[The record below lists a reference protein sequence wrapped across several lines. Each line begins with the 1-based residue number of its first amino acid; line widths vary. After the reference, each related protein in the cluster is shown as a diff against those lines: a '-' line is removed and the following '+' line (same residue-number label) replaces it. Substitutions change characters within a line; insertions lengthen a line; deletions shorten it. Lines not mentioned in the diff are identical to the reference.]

1 MKFLLLNVGK
11 TNDKNIDSAIIEYNR
26 KIQYYTSFDIKNL
39 IIKKNNSLID
49 KVKKN
54 ESEALKKFINNNDYV
69 ILLDSHGTSFN
80 SVDFSKKISKFMIS
94 SIKRVVFVTGGAFG
108 FHDEIYEIANE
119 KISLSQMTFTHQ
131 MVRLIFVEQLYRS
144 FTILNKQPYHHN
156 QWI

>member
-11 TNDKNIDSAIIEYNR
+11 TNDKNIDSAIREYNR

-54 ESEALKKFINNNDYV
+54 ESEALKKFIKNNDYV
-69 ILLDSHGTSFN
+69 ILLDSEGSSFN
-80 SVDFSKKISKFMIS
+80 SVDFSKKISKLMIS
-94 SIKRVVFVTGGAFG
+94 STKRVVFVTGGAFG

-144 FTILNKQPYHHN
+144 FTILNNQPYHHN
-156 QWI
+156 

>member
-26 KIQYYTSFDIKNL
+26 KIQYYTKFDIKNL
-39 IIKKNNSLID
+39 IIRKNNSLKD

-54 ESEALKKFINNNDYV
+54 ESEAIKKIINNNDYV
-69 ILLDSHGTSFN
+69 ILLDSEGSSFN
-80 SVDFSKKISKFMIS
+80 SVDFSKKISKLMMS
-94 SIKRVVFVTGGAFG
+94 SIKRVIFVIGGAFG
-108 FHDEIYEIANE
+108 FHDDIYARANE

-144 FTILNKQPYHHN
+144 FTILNNQPYHHN
-156 QWI
+156 

>member
-11 TNDKNIDSAIIEYNR
+11 TNDKIIDSAIIEYHK
-26 KIQYYTSFDIKNL
+26 KIQHYINFDIKNL
-39 IIKKNNSLID
+39 IIKKNNSLKD

-54 ESEALKKFINNNDYV
+54 ESDAIKNFINNNDYV

-80 SVDFSKKISKFMIS
+80 SVDFSKKISKLMMS
-94 SIKRVVFVTGGAFG
+94 SIKRVIFVTGGAFG
-108 FHDEIYEIANE
+108 FHDDIYARANE

-144 FTILNKQPYHHN
+144 FTILNNQPYHHN
-156 QWI
+156 

>member
-54 ESEALKKFINNNDYV
+54 ESEAIKKFINNNDYV

-80 SVDFSKKISKFMIS
+80 SVDFSKKISKLMIS

-144 FTILNKQPYHHN
+144 FTILNNQPYHHN
-156 QWI
+156 

>member
-39 IIKKNNSLID
+39 IIKKNNSLKD

-54 ESEALKKFINNNDYV
+54 ESEAIKKIINNNDYV
-69 ILLDSHGTSFN
+69 ILLDSEGSSFN
-80 SVDFSKKISKFMIS
+80 SVDFSKKISKLMIS
-94 SIKRVVFVTGGAFG
+94 SKKRVVFVTGGAFG

-144 FTILNKQPYHHN
+144 FTILNNQPYHHN
-156 QWI
+156 

>member
-80 SVDFSKKISKFMIS
+80 SVDFSKKISKLMIS
-94 SIKRVVFVTGGAFG
+94 STKRVVFVTGGAFG

-144 FTILNKQPYHHN
+144 FTILNNQPYHHN
-156 QWI
+156 

>member
-11 TNDKNIDSAIIEYNR
+11 TNDKNIDSAIIEYNK
-26 KIQYYTSFDIKNL
+26 KIQYYINFDIKNL
-39 IIKKNNSLID
+39 IIKKNNSLKD

-54 ESEALKKFINNNDYV
+54 ESEAIKKIINNNDYV

-80 SVDFSKKISKFMIS
+80 SVDFSKKISKLMIS
-94 SIKRVVFVTGGAFG
+94 STKRVVFVTGGAFG

-144 FTILNKQPYHHN
+144 FTILNNQPYHHN
-156 QWI
+156 

>member
-39 IIKKNNSLID
+39 IIKKNNSLTD

-69 ILLDSHGTSFN
+69 ILLDSHGTSLN
-80 SVDFSKKISKFMIS
+80 SVDFSKKISKLMIS
-94 SIKRVVFVTGGAFG
+94 NTKRIVFVTGGAFG
-108 FHDEIYEIANE
+108 FHDEMYEIANE

-144 FTILNKQPYHHN
+144 FTILNNKPYHHN
-156 QWI
+156 

>member
-54 ESEALKKFINNNDYV
+54 ESEAIKKIINNNDYV
-69 ILLDSHGTSFN
+69 ILLDSEGSSFN
-80 SVDFSKKISKFMIS
+80 SVDFSKKISKLMIS
-94 SIKRVVFVTGGAFG
+94 STKRVVFVTGGAFG

-144 FTILNKQPYHHN
+144 FTILNNQPYHHN
-156 QWI
+156 

>member
-11 TNDKNIDSAIIEYNR
+11 TNDKIIDSAIIEYHK
-26 KIQYYTSFDIKNL
+26 KIQHYINFDIKNL
-39 IIKKNNSLID
+39 IIKKNNSQKD

-54 ESEALKKFINNNDYV
+54 ESHAIKNFINNNDYV

-80 SVDFSKKISKFMIS
+80 SVDFSKKISKLMMS
-94 SIKRVVFVTGGAFG
+94 SIKRVIFVTGGAFG
-108 FHDEIYEIANE
+108 FHDDIYARANE

-144 FTILNKQPYHHN
+144 FTILNNQPYHHN
-156 QWI
+156 

>member
-80 SVDFSKKISKFMIS
+80 SVDFSKKISKLMMS
-94 SIKRVVFVTGGAFG
+94 SIKRVIFVTGGAFG
-108 FHDEIYEIANE
+108 FHDDIYARANE

-144 FTILNKQPYHHN
+144 FTILNNQPYHHN
-156 QWI
+156 

>member
-11 TNDKNIDSAIIEYNR
+11 TNDKNIDSAIMEYNR

-54 ESEALKKFINNNDYV
+54 ESEALKKFINKNDYV
-69 ILLDSHGTSFN
+69 ILLDSHGTSLN
-80 SVDFSKKISKFMIS
+80 SVDFSKKISKLMIS
-94 SIKRVVFVTGGAFG
+94 NTKRIVFVTGGAFG

-144 FTILNKQPYHHN
+144 FTILNNQPYHHN
-156 QWI
+156 

>member
-11 TNDKNIDSAIIEYNR
+11 TNDENIDSAIREYNR
-26 KIQYYTSFDIKNL
+26 KIQYYTKFDIKNL
-39 IIKKNNSLID
+39 IIRKNNSLKD

-54 ESEALKKFINNNDYV
+54 ESEAIKKIINNNDYV
-69 ILLDSHGTSFN
+69 ILLDSEGSSFN
-80 SVDFSKKISKFMIS
+80 SVDFSNKISKLMIS
-94 SIKRVVFVTGGAFG
+94 STKRVVFVTGGAFG

-144 FTILNKQPYHHN
+144 FTILNNQPYHHN
-156 QWI
+156 

>member
-11 TNDKNIDSAIIEYNR
+11 TNDKIIDSAIIEYHK
-26 KIQYYTSFDIKNL
+26 KIQHYINFDIKNL
-39 IIKKNNSLID
+39 IIKKNNSQKD

-54 ESEALKKFINNNDYV
+54 ESDAIKNFINNNDYV

-80 SVDFSKKISKFMIS
+80 SVDFSKKISKLMMS
-94 SIKRVVFVTGGAFG
+94 SIKRVIFVTGGAFG
-108 FHDEIYEIANE
+108 FHDDIYARANE

-144 FTILNKQPYHHN
+144 FTILNNQPYHHN
-156 QWI
+156 

>member
-39 IIKKNNSLID
+39 IIKKNSSLID
-49 KVKKN
+49 KVKRN
-54 ESEALKKFINNNDYV
+54 ESEAIKKNINNNDYV
-69 ILLDSHGTSFN
+69 ILLDSQGTSFN
-80 SVDFSKKISKFMIS
+80 SVDFSKKISKLMIS
-94 SIKRVVFVTGGAFG
+94 STKRVVFVTGGAFG

-144 FTILNKQPYHHN
+144 FTILNNQAYHHN
-156 QWI
+156 

>member
-54 ESEALKKFINNNDYV
+54 ESEAIKLSI
-69 ILLDSHGTSFN
+69 T
-80 SVDFSKKISKFMIS
+80 MIML
-94 SIKRVVFVTGGAFG
+94 FF
-108 FHDEIYEIANE
+108 
-119 KISLSQMTFTHQ
+119 
-131 MVRLIFVEQLYRS
+131 
-144 FTILNKQPYHHN
+144 
-156 QWI
+156 

>member
-11 TNDKNIDSAIIEYNR
+11 TNDKNIDLAIIEYNR

-54 ESEALKKFINNNDYV
+54 ESEAIKKIINNNDYV
-69 ILLDSHGTSFN
+69 ILLDSEGSSFN
-80 SVDFSKKISKFMIS
+80 SVDFSKKISKLMIRS
-94 SIKRVVFVTGGAFG
+94 TKRVVFVTGGAFG

-144 FTILNKQPYHHN
+144 FTILNNQPYHS
-156 QWI
+156 

>member
-11 TNDKNIDSAIIEYNR
+11 TNDKNIDLAIIEYNR

-54 ESEALKKFINNNDYV
+54 ESEAIKKIINNNDYV
-69 ILLDSHGTSFN
+69 ILLDSDGTSFN
-80 SVDFSKKISKFMIS
+80 SVDFSKKISKLMIRS
-94 SIKRVVFVTGGAFG
+94 TKRVVFVTGGAFG

-144 FTILNKQPYHHN
+144 FTILNNQPYHS
-156 QWI
+156 

>member
-26 KIQYYTSFDIKNL
+26 KIQYYTNFDIKNL

-54 ESEALKKFINNNDYV
+54 ELEALKKFINNNDYV

-80 SVDFSKKISKFMIS
+80 SVDFSKKISKLMIS

-144 FTILNKQPYHHN
+144 FTILNNQPYHHN
-156 QWI
+156 

>member
-11 TNDKNIDSAIIEYNR
+11 TNDKNIDSAIREYNR

-39 IIKKNNSLID
+39 IIKKNNSLKD

-54 ESEALKKFINNNDYV
+54 ESEAIKKFINNNDYV
-69 ILLDSHGTSFN
+69 ILLDSEGSSFN
-80 SVDFSKKISKFMIS
+80 SVDFSKKISKLMIS
-94 SIKRVVFVTGGAFG
+94 STKRVVFVTGGAFG

-144 FTILNKQPYHHN
+144 FTILNNQPYHHN
-156 QWI
+156 

>member
-39 IIKKNNSLID
+39 IIKKNNSLKD
-49 KVKKN
+49 KVKRN
-54 ESEALKKFINNNDYV
+54 ESEAIKKFVNKNDYV
-69 ILLDSHGTSFN
+69 ILLDSDGSSFS
-80 SVDFSKKISKFMIS
+80 SVGFSKKISKLMIS
-94 SIKRVVFVTGGAFG
+94 STKRVVFVTGGAFG

-119 KISLSQMTFTHQ
+119 KISLSKMTFTHQ

-144 FTILNKQPYHHN
+144 FTILNNQPYHHN
-156 QWI
+156 

>member
-39 IIKKNNSLID
+39 IIKKNNSLKD
-49 KVKKN
+49 KVKRN
-54 ESEALKKFINNNDYV
+54 ESEAIKKFVNKNDYV
-69 ILLDSHGTSFN
+69 ILLDSDGSSFS
-80 SVDFSKKISKFMIS
+80 SVGFSKKISKLMIS
-94 SIKRVVFVTGGAFG
+94 STKRVVFVTGGAFG

-144 FTILNKQPYHHN
+144 FTILNNQPYHHN
-156 QWI
+156 

>member
-80 SVDFSKKISKFMIS
+80 SVDFSKKISKLMIS
-94 SIKRVVFVTGGAFG
+94 STKRVVFVTGGAFG

-131 MVRLIFVEQLYRS
+131 MVRLIFVEQL
-144 FTILNKQPYHHN
+144 I
-156 QWI
+156 

>member
-11 TNDKNIDSAIIEYNR
+11 TNDKNIDSAIREYNR

-80 SVDFSKKISKFMIS
+80 SVDFSKKISKLMIS
-94 SIKRVVFVTGGAFG
+94 STKRVVFVTGGAFG

-144 FTILNKQPYHHN
+144 FTILNNQPYHHN
-156 QWI
+156 

>member
-54 ESEALKKFINNNDYV
+54 ESEALKKFINKNDYV
-69 ILLDSHGTSFN
+69 ILLDSHGTSLN
-80 SVDFSKKISKFMIS
+80 SVDFSKKISKLMIS
-94 SIKRVVFVTGGAFG
+94 NTKRIVFITGGAFG

-144 FTILNKQPYHHN
+144 FTILNNQPYHHN
-156 QWI
+156 